1 MRFAPIALAGACA
14 ALALAGCEST
24 QSKSAELEAKGGD
37 LVKVT
42 KLDVG
47 AENRHVDV
55 VEKVVLTDVNGTAV
69 AVVMKNGSQ
78 EGLADAPIQ
87 IDVKDAKGKSV
98 FKNNLSGT
106 ETSLVQVPV
115 VKPSSEVFWVHDQV
129 LPLGG
134 GTPAKVDVTVGEA
147 KPLPN
152 DIPEIVVSPPKLNR
166 DPVSGL
172 EVTGTVT
179 NESDVEQSNLVL
191 YAIARKG
198 GKIVAAGRGMIAK
211 LKTDGSPATYH
222 IFFIGNPAG
231 AEVSVIAPPVNF
243 SGGS

>member
-1 MRFAPIALAGACA
+1 MRFVPLALLAACA
-14 ALALAGCEST
+14 AIALAGCEST
-24 QSKSAELEAKGGD
+24 QSKSSELEAKGGD

-55 VEKVVLTDVNGTAV
+55 VEKVVLSDVNGTAV
-69 AVVMKNGSQ
+69 AVVMKNSSQ

-98 FKNNLSGT
+98 FKNDLSGT

-115 VKPSSEVFWVHDQV
+115 VKPDAEVYWVHDQV
-129 LPLGG
+129 LPMGK
-134 GTPAKVDVTVGEA
+134 PAKVDVTVGEA
-147 KPLPN
+147 KPLPE
-152 DIPEIVVSPPKLNR
+152 DVPEIVVSPPKLNR

-191 YAIARKG
+191 YAIARKKG
-198 GKIVAAGRGMIAK
+198 RIVAAGRGMITK

-231 AEVSVIAPPVNF
+231 ADITVIAPPVNF
-243 SGGS
+243 SGGT